1 MWWCGIQ
8 EFFSRDNFLSSIPT
22 SSLVKISQ
30 GRYQVFSP
38 STSTTSTKELN
49 MYHHKLESEFM
60 PVIYDEVFIRYVF
73 NKLFVH
79 TKNTKDLISN
89 FESTQQVRVSEDL
102 NNWIVN
108 YNHHQIYQWDSDIV
122 WFSLEQQ
129 SYTDWESKY
138 AYFASIMWTY
148 PNSLSS
154 NNMEFLCLHWKIHEI
169 YSTCLKALI
178 SITLKKSWLKRDIK
192 WQG

>member
-1 MWWCGIQ
+1 
-8 EFFSRDNFLSSIPT
+8 
-22 SSLVKISQ
+22 
-30 GRYQVFSP
+30 
-38 STSTTSTKELN
+38 

-102 NNWIVN
+102 NNLIVN

-138 AYFASIMWTY
+138 AYFASIML
-148 PNSLSS
+148 NLS
-154 NNMEFLCLHWKIHEI
+154 
-169 YSTCLKALI
+169 
-178 SITLKKSWLKRDIK
+178 
-192 WQG
+192 